1 MRCIL
6 MNKDMPVVEL
16 ELDDD
21 TATILKVMKSFEL
34 DFLPVGID
42 VKNGI
47 PNKKELN
54 EWWLGRSIP
63 ASRLGLRTALE
74 KLGVQYPEQLLLRCY
89 GLSLSDQYWMKSVNS
104 EMEWKN
110 INFFENDFSDDVG
123 NILFGQ
129 TAEQR
134 IDLMSP
140 CNTSDGW
147 LKKKWV
153 IIGSKRCLV
162 KAGSNPYMQEPIN
175 EVFGTRLHQRLGCKN
190 YVPYNIFLEN
200 DVPYCICENFINI
213 NTELVSAVSINRS
226 MKKRNE
232 FSSYEHF
239 LNACDRLGIPGMK
252 EFVDYMLVFDF
263 LMANT
268 DRHFGNFGAIRNV
281 ETLEWTGPAPIFDSG
296 TSLWHNKLTRV
307 INPLEEIEIKPF
319 YSSVSRQMKLV
330 SDFSWIPF
338 EELKYLKDDIR
349 EVFVPTKFIDE
360 ERIEM
365 LLNAVTGRVEELQDM
380 AMEQKKQYTLGSP
393 RSKFG
398 EGDIE

>member
-6 MNKDMPVVEL
+6 MNKNMPVVEL

-21 TATILKVMKSFEL
+21 TATILKVIKNYEL

-42 VKNGI
+42 VKTGI

-54 EWWLGRSIP
+54 EWWFGRSIP
-63 ASRLGLRTALE
+63 ASRSGIAAALE
-74 KLGVQYPEQLLLRCY
+74 RLGVQYSEQLLLRCY
-89 GLSLSDQYWMKSVNS
+89 GLSLSDQYWMKPVDS
-104 EMEWKN
+104 ELKWKN

-123 NILFGQ
+123 NVLFGQ
-129 TAEQR
+129 PAGQD

-147 LKKKWV
+147 LKKKWK
-153 IIGSKRCLV
+153 IIGTKRCLI

-190 YVPYNIFLEN
+190 FVPYNALLE
-200 DVPYCICENFINI
+200 DGIPYSVCENFIDV
-213 NTELVSAVSINRS
+213 NTELVSAVNINRS
-226 MKKRNE
+226 LKKASQ
-232 FSSYEHF
+232 FTSYEHF

-252 EFVDYMLVFDF
+252 KFLDYMLVFDY

-268 DRHFGNFGAIRNV
+268 DRHFGNLGAVRNV
-281 ETLEWTGPAPIFDSG
+281 ETLEWVGPAPIFDSG
-296 TSLWHNKLTRV
+296 TSLWHDKLTRA
-307 INPLEEIEIKPF
+307 INQPF

-338 EELKYLKDDIR
+338 EELRHLRDDVR
-349 EVFVPTKFIDE
+349 EIFEPTDFIDE
-360 ERIEM
+360 ERIEA
-365 LLNAVTGRVEELQDM
+365 LSNAVTSRVEELQDM
-380 AMEQKKQYTLGSP
+380 EVDWKKQYTIGNLQ
-393 RSKFG
+393 
-398 EGDIE
+398 

>member
-6 MNKDMPVVEL
+6 MNKNVPVVEV

-21 TATILKVMKSFEL
+21 TATILKVMKNYEL
-34 DFLPVGID
+34 DFLPIGID
-42 VKNGI
+42 VKTGI

-54 EWWLGRSIP
+54 EWWFGRCIP
-63 ASRLGLRTALE
+63 ASRSGITPALE
-74 KLGVQYPEQLLLRCY
+74 QLGVRYSEQLLPRCY
-89 GLSLSDQYWMKSVNS
+89 GLSLSDQYWMKPVDS
-104 EMEWKN
+104 ELKWKN

-123 NILFGQ
+123 NILFGRPAAQ
-129 TAEQR
+129 G

-153 IIGSKRCLV
+153 MIDSKRYLV

-190 YVPYNIFLEN
+190 YVSYKVLLEGDIPYS
-200 DVPYCICENFINI
+200 VCENFINH

-226 MKKRNE
+226 MKKSNQ

-239 LNACDRLGIPGMK
+239 LNACQRLGIPGMK
-252 EFVDYMLVFDF
+252 EFVDYMLVFDY

-268 DRHFGNFGAIRNV
+268 DRHFGNLGAIRNV
-281 ETLEWTGPAPIFDSG
+281 ETLEWIGPAPVFDSG
-296 TSLWHNKLTRV
+296 TSLWHDKLTRA
-307 INPLEEIEIKPF
+307 IHPLEKMETKPF
-319 YSSVSRQMKLV
+319 YSNISRQMRLV

-338 EELKYLKDDIR
+338 EELRHLEDDIR
-349 EVFVPTKFIDE
+349 EIFMPTEFIDE
-360 ERIEM
+360 ERIEA
-365 LLNAVTGRVEELQDM
+365 LSNAVIGRVEELQDM
-380 AMEQKKQYTLGSP
+380 ALS
-393 RSKFG
+393 
-398 EGDIE
+398 

>member
-1 MRCIL
+1 MKCIL
-6 MNKDMPVVEL
+6 MNKNMPVVEL

-21 TATILKVMKSFEL
+21 TATILKVVKNYEL

-42 VKNGI
+42 VKTGI

-54 EWWLGRSIP
+54 EWWFGRSIP
-63 ASRLGLRTALE
+63 ASRSGIAAALE
-74 KLGVQYPEQLLLRCY
+74 RLGVQYSEQLLLKCY
-89 GLSLSDQYWMKSVNS
+89 GLSLSDQYWMKPVDS
-104 EMEWKN
+104 ELKWKN

-129 TAEQR
+129 LAGQD

-147 LKKKWV
+147 LKKKWK
-153 IIGSKRCLV
+153 IIGTKRCLI

-190 YVPYNIFLEN
+190 FVPYKALLE
-200 DVPYCICENFINI
+200 DGIPYSVCENFIDV
-213 NTELVSAVSINRS
+213 NTELVSAVNINRS
-226 MKKRNE
+226 LKKASQ
-232 FSSYEHF
+232 FTSYEHF

-252 EFVDYMLVFDF
+252 KFLDYMLVFDY

-268 DRHFGNFGAIRNV
+268 DRHFGNLGAVRNV
-281 ETLEWTGPAPIFDSG
+281 ETLEWVGPAPIFDSG
-296 TSLWHNKLTRV
+296 TSLWHDKLTRA
-307 INPLEEIEIKPF
+307 INQPF

-338 EELKYLKDDIR
+338 EELRHLRDDVR
-349 EVFVPTKFIDE
+349 EIFEPTDFIDE
-360 ERIEM
+360 ERIEA
-365 LLNAVTGRVEELQDM
+365 LSNAVASRAEELQDM
-380 AMEQKKQYTLGSP
+380 EVEWKKQYTMGNLQQ
-393 RSKFG
+393 
-398 EGDIE
+398 

>member
-6 MNKDMPVVEL
+6 MNKNMPVVEL

-21 TATILKVMKSFEL
+21 TATILKVMKSFDL

-42 VKNGI
+42 VKTGI

-74 KLGVQYPEQLLLRCY
+74 QLGVQYPEQLLLRCY
-89 GLSLSDQYWMKSVNS
+89 GLSLSDQYWMKSVKS
-104 EMEWKN
+104 EIEWKN

-129 TAEQR
+129 PVAQG

-147 LKKKWV
+147 LKKKWK
-153 IIGSKRCLV
+153 IIDSKRCLV

-175 EVFGTRLHQRLGCKN
+175 EVFGTRLHQRLCCKN
-190 YVPYNIFLEN
+190 YVPYKVLLEN
-200 DVPYCICENFINI
+200 GVPYCVCENFINI

-226 MKKRNE
+226 MKKSSQ

-252 EFVDYMLVFDF
+252 EFIDYMLVFDYI
-263 LMANT
+263 MANT
-268 DRHFGNFGAIRNV
+268 DRHFGNLGAIRNV
-281 ETLEWTGPAPIFDSG
+281 ETLEWIGPAPIFDSG
-296 TSLWHNKLTRV
+296 TSLWHDKLTRA
-307 INPLEEIEIKPF
+307 INPLEEIETKPF
-319 YSSVSRQMKLV
+319 YSNDSRQMKLV

-338 EELKYLKDDIR
+338 EELRYLKDDIR
-349 EVFVPTKFIDE
+349 EIFVPTEFIDE
-360 ERIEM
+360 ERIEA
-365 LLNAVTGRVEELQDM
+365 LSNAVTSRVEELQDM
-380 AMEQKKQYTLGSP
+380 EMERKKQYTLGNLQQ
-393 RSKFG
+393 
-398 EGDIE
+398 

>member
-6 MNKDMPVVEL
+6 MNKNMPVVEL

-21 TATILKVMKSFEL
+21 TATILKVIKNYEL

-42 VKNGI
+42 VKTGI

-54 EWWLGRSIP
+54 EWWFGRSIP
-63 ASRLGLRTALE
+63 ASRSGIAAALE
-74 KLGVQYPEQLLLRCY
+74 RLGVQYSEQLLLKCY
-89 GLSLSDQYWMKSVNS
+89 GLSLSDQYWMKPVDS
-104 EMEWKN
+104 ELKWKN

-123 NILFGQ
+123 NVLFGQ
-129 TAEQR
+129 PAGQD

-147 LKKKWV
+147 LKKKWK
-153 IIGSKRCLV
+153 IIGTKRCLI

-190 YVPYNIFLEN
+190 FVPYKALLE
-200 DVPYCICENFINI
+200 DGIPYSVRENFIDV
-213 NTELVSAVSINRS
+213 NTELVSAVNINRS
-226 MKKRNE
+226 LKKASQ
-232 FSSYEHF
+232 FTSYEHF

-252 EFVDYMLVFDF
+252 KFLDYMLVFDY

-268 DRHFGNFGAIRNV
+268 DRHFGNLGAVRNV
-281 ETLEWTGPAPIFDSG
+281 ETLEWVGPAPIFDSG
-296 TSLWHNKLTRV
+296 TSLWHDKLTRA
-307 INPLEEIEIKPF
+307 INQPF

-338 EELKYLKDDIR
+338 EELRHLRDDVR
-349 EVFVPTKFIDE
+349 EIFEPTDFIDE
-360 ERIEM
+360 ERIEV
-365 LLNAVTGRVEELQDM
+365 LSNAVTSRVEELQDM
-380 AMEQKKQYTLGSP
+380 EVERKKQYTIGNLQ
-393 RSKFG
+393 
-398 EGDIE
+398 

>member
-6 MNKDMPVVEL
+6 MNKNIPVVEL

-21 TATILKVMKSFEL
+21 TATILKVIKNYEL

-42 VKNGI
+42 VKTGI

-74 KLGVQYPEQLLLRCY
+74 QLGVQYPEQLLLRCY
-89 GLSLSDQYWMKSVNS
+89 GLSLSDQYWMKPVDS
-104 EMEWKN
+104 ELEWKN

-123 NILFGQ
+123 NILFGEPAAQ
-129 TAEQR
+129 D

-147 LKKKWV
+147 LKKKWK
-153 IIGSKRCLV
+153 IIDKKRCLI

-190 YVPYNIFLEN
+190 YVPYKVLLE
-200 DVPYCICENFINI
+200 DGVPYCVCENFINI
-213 NTELVSAVSINRS
+213 NTELVSAVNINRS
-226 MKKRNE
+226 IKKDSQ
-232 FSSYEHF
+232 FTSYEHF

-252 EFVDYMLVFDF
+252 EFLDYVLVFDY

-268 DRHFGNFGAIRNV
+268 DRHFGNLGAIRNA
-281 ETLEWTGPAPIFDSG
+281 ETLEWVGPAPIFDSG
-296 TSLWHNKLTRV
+296 TSLWHDKLTKA
-307 INPLEEIEIKPF
+307 INPLEEIETKPF
-319 YSSVSRQMKLV
+319 YSNASRQMKLV

-338 EELKYLKDDIR
+338 EELRHLKDDIR
-349 EVFVPTKFIDE
+349 EIFMPTEFIDE
-360 ERIEM
+360 ERIEA
-365 LLNAVTGRVEELQDM
+365 LANAVNIRVKELQDM
-380 AMEQKKQYTLGSP
+380 EMEQKKQYTLGNLQQ
-393 RSKFG
+393 
-398 EGDIE
+398 

>member
-6 MNKDMPVVEL
+6 MNKNMPVVEL

-21 TATILKVMKSFEL
+21 TATILKVVKNYEL

-42 VKNGI
+42 VKTGI

-54 EWWLGRSIP
+54 EWWFGRSIP
-63 ASRLGLRTALE
+63 ASRSGIAAALE
-74 KLGVQYPEQLLLRCY
+74 RLGVQYSEQLLLRCY
-89 GLSLSDQYWMKSVNS
+89 GLSLSDQYWMKPVDS
-104 EMEWKN
+104 ELKWKN

-123 NILFGQ
+123 NVLFGQ
-129 TAEQR
+129 PAGQD

-147 LKKKWV
+147 LKKKWK
-153 IIGSKRCLV
+153 IIGAKRCLI

-190 YVPYNIFLEN
+190 FVPYKALLEN
-200 DVPYCICENFINI
+200 GIPYSVCENFIDV
-213 NTELVSAVSINRS
+213 NTELVSAVNINRS
-226 MKKRNE
+226 LKKVSQ
-232 FSSYEHF
+232 FTSYEHF

-252 EFVDYMLVFDF
+252 KFLDYMLVFDY

-268 DRHFGNFGAIRNV
+268 DRHFGNLGAVRNV
-281 ETLEWTGPAPIFDSG
+281 ETLEWIGPAPIFDSG
-296 TSLWHNKLTRV
+296 TSLWHDKLTRA
-307 INPLEEIEIKPF
+307 INPLEETETKPF

-338 EELKYLKDDIR
+338 EELRHLRDDVR
-349 EVFVPTKFIDE
+349 EIFEPTDFIDE
-360 ERIEM
+360 ERIEA
-365 LLNAVTGRVEELQDM
+365 LSNAVTSRAEELQDM
-380 AMEQKKQYTLGSP
+380 EVEWKKQYAIGNLQ
-393 RSKFG
+393 
-398 EGDIE
+398 

>member
-6 MNKDMPVVEL
+6 MNKNVPVVEV

-21 TATILKVMKSFEL
+21 TATILKVRKNYEL
-34 DFLPVGID
+34 DFLPIGID
-42 VKNGI
+42 VKTGI

-54 EWWLGRSIP
+54 EWWFGRCIP
-63 ASRLGLRTALE
+63 ASRSGITPALE
-74 KLGVQYPEQLLLRCY
+74 QLGVRYSEQLLLRCY
-89 GLSLSDQYWMKSVNS
+89 GLSLSDQYWMKPVDS
-104 EMEWKN
+104 ELKWKN

-123 NILFGQ
+123 NILFGRPV
-129 TAEQR
+129 AEG

-153 IIGSKRCLV
+153 MIDSKRYLV

-190 YVPYNIFLEN
+190 YVSYKVLLEGDIPYS
-200 DVPYCICENFINI
+200 VCENFINH

-226 MKKRNE
+226 MKKSNQ

-239 LNACDRLGIPGMK
+239 LNACQRLGIPGMK
-252 EFVDYMLVFDF
+252 EFVDYMLVFDY

-268 DRHFGNFGAIRNV
+268 DRHFGNLGAIRNV
-281 ETLEWTGPAPIFDSG
+281 ETLEWIGPAPVFDSG
-296 TSLWHNKLTRV
+296 TSLWHDKLTRA
-307 INPLEEIEIKPF
+307 IHPLEKMETKPF
-319 YSSVSRQMKLV
+319 YSNISRQMRLV

-338 EELKYLKDDIR
+338 EELRHLEDDIR
-349 EVFVPTKFIDE
+349 EIFMPTEFIDE
-360 ERIEM
+360 ERIEA
-365 LLNAVTGRVEELQDM
+365 LSNAVIGRVEELQDM
-380 AMEQKKQYTLGSP
+380 ALS
-393 RSKFG
+393 
-398 EGDIE
+398 